1 MECIVIILLIIA
13 FMILGLFLINS
24 ENQNYILIKENKK
37 LHFSLKYLQE
47 ENAELR
53 DKIRKEGGKI

>member
-1 MECIVIILLIIA
+1 MEGIVITLLIIA

-24 ENQNYILIKENKK
+24 ENQNCILIKENKK

-53 DKIRKEGGKI
+53 DKIRKEGEK